1 MEQETRARSKGESAL
16 PDLKKSFSIGA
27 RLETPSGLSAE
38 ETQFVFSENQWAEYP
53 EDFKSNWKIC

>member
-38 ETQFVFSENQWAEYP
+38 ETQFVFLENQ
-53 EDFKSNWKIC
+53 